1 MNFPILD
8 IAQKTIPPTS
18 NTKSTPISTKKITT
32 PPHTQKKNSIA
43 IIENELG
50 LPMSWVCHACST
62 TNAETTTTC
71 TSCKHGRCE
80 NCPQNS
86 RQAMSGSAKAEEV
99 LGLGKGGGST

>member
-50 LPMSWVCHACST
+50 LPRVFHHERGNNDHLYQLQTWAMRELS
-62 TNAETTTTC
+62 AE
-71 TSCKHGRCE
+71 
-80 NCPQNS
+80 
-86 RQAMSGSAKAEEV
+86 
-99 LGLGKGGGST
+99 